1 MPKTDGQQLHRRNK
15 PTADHVPINLYSSP
29 VGQVEEKSSLRC
41 KSAINICQSKS
52 SFDIVNILLSGQKAI

>member
-29 VGQVEEKSSLRC
+29 VGQEKSSLRC